1 MKPSTG
7 FPAGAAGLGSWG
19 LDRGMGTQRLCQ
31 YGTRTLVGKNR
42 QESMK
47 MRAFGGILLGV
58 C

>member
-1 MKPSTG
+1 MKPSSG

-19 LDRGMGTQRLCQ
+19 LDRGTGAQRLCQ
-31 YGTRTLVGKNR
+31 YGTQTLVGKNR

-47 MRAFGGILLGV
+47 MRASGGILLGV